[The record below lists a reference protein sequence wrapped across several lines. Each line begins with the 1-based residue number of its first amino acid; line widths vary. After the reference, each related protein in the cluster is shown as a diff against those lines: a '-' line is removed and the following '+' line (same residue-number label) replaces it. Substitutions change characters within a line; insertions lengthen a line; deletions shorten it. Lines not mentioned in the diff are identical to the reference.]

1 MSSHVVNLDV
11 CVFMKSMRPNA
22 ARSSKDVSSLREFSI
37 INPPTDSCVSV
48 YQIFRVNLHKSDYFQ
63 FLPCYWGEGGVSV
76 TTVEVNGEDDCC
88 FCTFLMVLFNIYPF
102 ISLVIDHP
110 SIHVSLHPALSPS
123 SLPFHPS
130 ILSSHSHCEQKLT
143 TTPLRHPCLK
153 FSS

>member
-1 MSSHVVNLDV
+1 MFFKNCDVRMSSHVVNLDV

-48 YQIFRVNLHKSDYFQ
+48 YQMFRVNLHKSDYFQ

-110 SIHVSLHPALSPS
+110 SIQP
-123 SLPFHPS
+123 SLPLAFLSTHPS
-130 ILSSHSHCEQKLT
+130 FPPILTVS
-143 TTPLRHPCLK
+143 RN
-153 FSS
+153 